1 MKEEKDDVRCK
12 KKNSDTS
19 HLEGSKAA
27 PCYLHCAQV
36 LLPLESEIIKKQMKK
51 KKKNWN

>member
-51 KKKNWN
+51 KKKN